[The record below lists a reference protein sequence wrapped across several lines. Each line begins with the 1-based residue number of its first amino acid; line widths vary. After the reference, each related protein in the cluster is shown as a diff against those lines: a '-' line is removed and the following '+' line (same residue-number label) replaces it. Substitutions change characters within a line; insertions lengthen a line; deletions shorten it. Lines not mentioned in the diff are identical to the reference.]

1 MLKLTTITFTL
12 IAALSFGASTA
23 DAGQFSGNRAPQPTS
38 VNDSCTG
45 HFVNGECS
53 HGPQFGFGGGG
64 PGNNPL
70 PPCLGHHPCGSEGTT
85 VPDCRGGSQTIYGTT
100 HECL

>member
-23 DAGQFSGNRAPQPTS
+23 DAKSLSGNHAPQPTS
-38 VNDSCTG
+38 VSVPMCQDGSFADGRCPPP
-45 HFVNGECS
+45 
-53 HGPQFGFGGGG
+53 GPQLNFGIGG
-64 PGNNPL
+64 NYCTN
-70 PPCLGHHPCGSEGTT
+70 GHRTNCTPRDATI
-85 VPDCRGGSQTIYGTT
+85 PDCKGGSQTIYGTT